1 MSDYPAPG
9 PGPVDGPL
17 RAGSGENTPTQP
29 EPGPV
34 TAQPSEAGQPELPQ
48 AAPAQPEAGQPELAG
63 PSLAQPEAGQPE
75 PAPAALAPADAG
87 QPEPGQDQSAPAAV
101 GQPEPGPVGVDQPA
115 PSPWAAGQSEPD
127 AWAVNS
133 ESGSTAQPQPQPGPW
148 AQPLPGAP
156 GQVPPGQGAPAPYV
170 PGQPVFGSYPQVQP
184 APGAHPQGQIP
195 PGQPGHVPGQPGYVP
210 GQPAGHVPGQGPM
223 PWPPPQLA
231 GWQPQGWPPPR
242 RGPSRVPLVLTILG
256 LVAALLFAG
265 VGSAA
270 AAVKVARDKR
280 DAPAASLYLSG
291 VVVDQRNREVS
302 DLLARRSKAVRDK
315 DKAAFLADVDASDA
329 ALVAAQTLQYE
340 NLIKLPFAAFSYTLE
355 TDKFRLRSHAD
366 LVAKYKKI
374 VFLPAV
380 TIHFRIE
387 GVDDLESA
395 TPYVPIFGRIG
406 DKWTLVGEAVTK
418 DLDSAIPFGFG
429 TQPWQGDAISV
440 RTTGN
445 AVLVYSPSDEGKV
458 GEWSNMIEGSIRDV
472 KKFRPDGW
480 SGKVYAIAVRD
491 KKLYNEYMGEG
502 KGDKFSAFQT
512 ARFDRVGRW
521 SSSATPPKISGS
533 LVMINPDSLGKG
545 DDRIE
550 SIMTH
555 EITHVAMQPVD
566 NGHTPSWL
574 VEGTAEFVESGM
586 KTNMQIMPSWAK
598 EHLSGKNLDEL
609 PYARTFYDDNGENY
623 TLAWLA
629 CMMIADK
636 YGKDKLLKLY
646 LAFQDAKDQSL
657 ETRDKAMRD
666 ALGVSL
672 VDFTTTWRNEVK
684 RSINGG

>member
-9 PGPVDGPL
+9 LGPVDGPL
-17 RAGSGENTPTQP
+17 RDGPGETTP
-29 EPGPV
+29 
-34 TAQPSEAGQPELPQ
+34 AQP
-48 AAPAQPEAGQPELAG
+48 APAQPLPGQP
-63 PSLAQPEAGQPE
+63 
-75 PAPAALAPADAG
+75 
-87 QPEPGQDQSAPAAV
+87 V
-101 GQPEPGPVGVDQPA
+101 PGPAGVDQPA

-127 AWAVNS
+127 TWAVNS
-133 ESGSTAQPQPQPGPW
+133 EPVTTAVPQPQPQPGPW

-156 GQVPPGQGAPAPYV
+156 GQIPPGQVAPEPYV
-170 PGQPVFGSYPQVQP
+170 PGQPVFGTYPQAQP
-184 APGAHPQGQIP
+184 GPQPYGQVP
-195 PGQPGHVPGQPGYVP
+195 PGSGQYVP
-210 GQPAGHVPGQGPM
+210 GQAGPM

-270 AAVKVARDKR
+270 AAVKVAKDKR

-302 DLLARRSKAVRDK
+302 DLLARRSKAVREK
-315 DKAAFLADVDASDA
+315 DKAAFLADVDPSQPG
-329 ALVAAQTLQYE
+329 LVAAQTLQYE
-340 NLIKLPFAAFSYTLE
+340 NLVKLPFAAFSYTLE
-355 TDKFRLRSHAD
+355 TDKFRLKSHAD

-387 GVDDLESA
+387 GVDDVESA
-395 TPYVPIFGRIG
+395 TPYVPIFGRIK

-440 RTTGN
+440 RTTAN
-445 AVLVYSPSDEGKV
+445 AVLVYSPSDESKV
-458 GEWSNMIEGSIRDV
+458 AEWSNLIENSIRDV

-512 ARFDRVGRW
+512 ARYDRVGRW

-555 EITHVAMQPVD
+555 EITHVAMQPID
-566 NGHTPSWL
+566 NGYTPSWL

-586 KTNMQIMPSWAK
+586 MTNMQIKPEWAK
-598 EHLSGKNLDEL
+598 EHLAGKNLDEL

-636 YGKDKLLKLY
+636 YGRAKLLALY
-646 LAFQDAKDQSL
+646 LAFKDAKDQNL

-672 VDFTTTWRNEVK
+672 ADFTTQWRNEVK